1 MKLYVTNISPKI
13 TEISLRKLFG
23 RHGTVLNIELSRLN
37 RAGSTSGV
45 AILEMEPEDA
55 LIAINA
61 LNGQPS
67 RNRRLYITVLKD
79 KDELKKAGQPILS
92 HRNIDARVM
101 KAAGGS
107 AL

>member
-1 MKLYVTNISPKI
+1 MKLYVTNISPRI

-23 RHGTVLNIELSRLN
+23 RHGTVLSIELSRLN

-45 AILEMEPEDA
+45 AVLEMEAEDA

-67 RNRRLYITVLKD
+67 RNRRLYITVMKEKD
-79 KDELKKAGQPILS
+79 DLRKSGQPIF
-92 HRNIDARVM
+92 NQKNTGVRVM